1 MQMEKATRPEQ
12 AGASAYRDRRTVLS
26 VRRLSKAYVTPAG
39 SRLVLDNID
48 LDVAHGS
55 LVCIVGPSGAGKTT
69 LLRCMSGL
77 TAPTGGTVLLEGQSV
92 DRPPARLAVVFQDY
106 SRSLMPWM
114 SVLSNVTLPL
124 RSKSLSKTER
134 LARART
140 ALEAVGLAEHG
151 DQYPWQLSGGMQQRV
166 AIARALAYEPEALL
180 MDEPFASVDAQTRAE
195 LENLT
200 LAVRAEFGVTVVL
213 VTHDIDEA
221 VYLGDEVVVLSGTP
235 TRVRD
240 RIAVDLGSSRDQLTT
255 KALPEFATLRTQVLQ
270 LIQETK
276 LGKSAS

>member
-1 MQMEKATRPEQ
+1 
-12 AGASAYRDRRTVLS
+12 
-26 VRRLSKAYVTPAG
+26 
-39 SRLVLDNID
+39 
-48 LDVAHGS
+48 
-55 LVCIVGPSGAGKTT
+55 
-69 LLRCMSGL
+69 
-77 TAPTGGTVLLEGQSV
+77 
-92 DRPPARLAVVFQDY
+92 
-106 SRSLMPWM
+106 
-114 SVLSNVTLPL
+114 
-124 RSKSLSKTER
+124 
-134 LARART
+134 
-140 ALEAVGLAEHG
+140 
-151 DQYPWQLSGGMQQRV
+151 MQQRV

-276 LGKSAS
+276 LSNSAS